1 MSADML
7 ALLLIV
13 AAAPPATVFP
23 LLYGLSAPWWRSLV
37 GRALMT
43 SSLGL
48 AFLIDISLAYKA
60 FGDNYALRDVVRLSV
75 YALIVCGA
83 WMQFLALA
91 VQLRRRLRKHP

>member
-37 GRALMT
+37 GRA
-43 SSLGL
+43 
-48 AFLIDISLAYKA
+48 
-60 FGDNYALRDVVRLSV
+60 
-75 YALIVCGA
+75 
-83 WMQFLALA
+83 
-91 VQLRRRLRKHP
+91 